1 MNAVVTGASGDIG
14 GEIVRIL
21 AENGYDIALMYNNN
35 GSSAKALADEIT
47 SSRKARV
54 YKCNLQNPQ
63 EIADTANAILH
74 DFGSIDLVVNNAG
87 ISLTG
92 LATDFSAD
100 DFDKIFAV
108 NVRAMFLLNNALLPN
123 MIHQKNGSII
133 NISSIWGI
141 SGASCEVLYSA
152 SKAAVIGYTKALA
165 KELGPSGIRVN
176 AIAPGFIDTKMNAEY
191 DDAARA
197 AFCED
202 TALMRIGKPADIAK
216 AVLFFANNADF
227 ITGQTLTVDGGYIM

>member
-123 MIHQKNGSII
+123 MIHQKSGCII

-202 TALMRIGKPADIAK
+202 TALMRIGKPVDIAK

>member
-100 DFDKIFAV
+100 DF
-108 NVRAMFLLNNALLPN
+108 
-123 MIHQKNGSII
+123 
-133 NISSIWGI
+133 
-141 SGASCEVLYSA
+141 
-152 SKAAVIGYTKALA
+152 
-165 KELGPSGIRVN
+165 
-176 AIAPGFIDTKMNAEY
+176 
-191 DDAARA
+191 
-197 AFCED
+197 
-202 TALMRIGKPADIAK
+202 
-216 AVLFFANNADF
+216 
-227 ITGQTLTVDGGYIM
+227 GG